1 MTAPAPTS
9 TNTDRAGVT
18 AEFARFVLDTTD
30 AEFDDETRRAVR
42 RSILDSLGVM
52 IAGARHEAV
61 NILLDTLRELGTG
74 TSTLVGRR
82 ERTDPI
88 TATLANGVMAHVL
101 DWDDTILP
109 TRLHPSCTL
118 VPALLAIG
126 ERTDATV
133 ADLGPPLAIGFELQ
147 QRLAMAAYPDYAE
160 RGWHGTGVVGGV
172 GVAAAAGR
180 LLGLD
185 PGRMAHAFALAATGG
200 AGITAVFGS
209 MAKALNLG
217 RAAASGIQSVLLA
230 ERGFTGITDVL
241 DPGRGWLAQYAAQ
254 PATEALLEGLGRDW
268 AIRRNG
274 FKPYPCGVVAH
285 AAIDAVLELRAA
297 SGGAVLTSLDLVVS
311 PEAMRLMGNPQP
323 RTGLEAKFSVRY
335 AAAAAW
341 TNGEV
346 SPGSFTDAAVGHSG
360 VRAVMERITVR
371 GSGEVA
377 QEAAVANAKTNE
389 QTLQVTVA
397 HAQGTLE
404 RPMTD
409 EELMD
414 KFTRACEIGGN
425 PNADRIAAHLDDGA
439 APVASL
445 TELLRP

>member
-1 MTAPAPTS
+1 MTAHAATS
-9 TNTDRAGVT
+9 TRTHHTGIT
-18 AEFARFVLDTTD
+18 AELARFALGTSE
-30 AEFDDETRRAVR
+30 AELDDETRRAVR
-42 RSILDSLGVM
+42 RSFLDSLGVA
-52 IAGARHEAV
+52 IAGASHEAV
-61 NILLDTLRELGTG
+61 TILLDTLGGLGTG
-74 TSTLVGRR
+74 TSTLVGRH

-133 ADLGPPLAIGFELQ
+133 ADAGQALAVGFELQ

-185 PGRMAHAFALAATGG
+185 AERMTHAFALAATGG

-217 RAAASGIQSVLLA
+217 RAGASGVQSVLLA
-230 ERGFTGITDVL
+230 ERGFTGTVDVL
-241 DPGRGWLAQYAAQ
+241 DPDRGWLAQYSAQ
-254 PATEALLEGLGRDW
+254 PSTEGLLVGLGRDW
-268 AIRRNG
+268 AISRNG

-297 SGGAVLTSLDLVVS
+297 ADGTELMGLDLVVS
-311 PEAMRLMGNPQP
+311 PEAMRLMGNPEP
-323 RTGLEAKFSVRY
+323 GTGLEAKFSVRY

-341 TNGEV
+341 TDGDV
-346 SPGSFTDAAVGHSG
+346 GPASFSDGAVARPE
-360 VRAVMERITVR
+360 VRAAMERITVR
-371 GSGEVA
+371 GSDTVA
-377 QEAAVANAKTNE
+377 QEAAVALAKTNE
-389 QTLQVTVA
+389 RELQLTVA
-397 HAQGTLE
+397 HARGTLE

-445 TELLRP
+445 TELLRT

>member
-1 MTAPAPTS
+1 MTAHAS
-9 TNTDRAGVT
+9 AAKDTDRAGVT
-18 AEFARFVLDTTD
+18 AALARFALRTTEAELDGE
-30 AEFDDETRRAVR
+30 ARRAVR
-42 RSILDSLGVM
+42 RSILDSLGVT
-52 IAGARHEAV
+52 IAGAGHEAV
-61 NILLDTLRELGTG
+61 DILLDTLGELGTG

-133 ADLGPPLAIGFELQ
+133 ADLAPALAIGFELQ

-172 GVAAAAGR
+172 GVAAATGR
-180 LLGLD
+180 LLRLD
-185 PGRMAHAFALAATGG
+185 ESQLTHAFGLAATGG
-200 AGITAVFGS
+200 GGITAVFGS

-217 RAAASGIQSVLLA
+217 RAGATGVQSVLLA
-230 ERGFTGITDVL
+230 ERGFTGTVDVL
-241 DPGRGWLAQYAAQ
+241 DPSRGWLAQYAAH
-254 PATEALLEGLGRDW
+254 PSTGTLLEGLGRDW

-297 SGGAVLTSLDLVVS
+297 AEGTELVGLDLVVS
-311 PEAMRLMGNPQP
+311 PEAMRLMGNPEP
-323 RTGLEAKFSVRY
+323 GTGLEAKFSVRY
-335 AAAAAW
+335 SAAAAW
-341 TNGEV
+341 TDGEV
-346 SPGSFTDAAVGHSG
+346 GPASFTDAAVGRPN
-360 VRAVMERITVR
+360 VRAAMERITVR
-371 GSGEVA
+371 GSDEVA
-377 QEAAVANAKTNE
+377 QDAAVADAKTSE
-389 QTLQVTVA
+389 RTLQLTVA
-397 HAQGTLE
+397 HARGTLE

-409 EELMD
+409 EELME
-414 KFTRACEIGGN
+414 KFTRACDIGGN
-425 PNADRIAAHLDDGA
+425 PNAARIAAHLDDGA

-445 TELLRP
+445 TELLRA